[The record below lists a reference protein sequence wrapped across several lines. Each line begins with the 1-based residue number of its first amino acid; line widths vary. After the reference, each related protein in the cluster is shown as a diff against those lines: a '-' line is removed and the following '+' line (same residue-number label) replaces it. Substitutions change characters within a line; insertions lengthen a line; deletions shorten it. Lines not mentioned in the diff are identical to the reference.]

1 MGSIETHRRFEIG
14 NNTNPVVKWEFH
26 GFCDASLNGY
36 GACIYLET
44 IYKPGKISVKLL
56 SSKSRVARLKQET
69 IPRLELL
76 GALLLSQLMLS
87 VRNSLKDEFLF
98 DNVYYWCDSQIV
110 LAWIESTNKEFKA
123 FIENRVNEIRKNSI
137 IENWYYCK
145 TVENPS
151 DLITRKQIIDLNS
164 SRPLWE
170 GQIFLKE
177 HNIFENKGVIE
188 IDIIEEK
195 RENTFVCLSDIKG
208 KVDFNEVLNINKY
221 SNFKKLVRI

>member
-14 NNTNPVVKWEFH
+14 NNTNPGLKREFH
-26 GFCDASLNGY
+26 GFCDASLNVY

-123 FIENRVNEIRKNSI
+123 FIENRVTEIRKNSI

-177 HNIFENKGVIE
+177 HNIFENKDVIE

>member
-36 GACIYLET
+36 GACIYVET
-44 IYKPGKISVKLL
+44 IYKSGKILVKFL

-76 GALLLSQLMLS
+76 GALLWSQLMLS

-123 FIENRVNEIRKNSI
+123 FIENRVTKRLKNSI
-137 IENWYYCK
+137 IENWHYCK
-145 TVENPS
+145 TVVNPYS
-151 DLITRKQIIDLNS
+151 QINNLNS
-164 SRPLWE
+164 SKPLWE

-177 HNIFENKGVIE
+177 HNIFENKDVIE

-208 KVDFNEVLNINKY
+208 KVDFNEVLYINKY
-221 SNFKKLVRI
+221 SNFKKLLRI

>member
-1 MGSIETHRRFEIG
+1 M
-14 NNTNPVVKWEFH
+14 K
-26 GFCDASLNGY
+26 
-36 GACIYLET
+36 
-44 IYKPGKISVKLL
+44 
-56 SSKSRVARLKQET
+56 
-69 IPRLELL
+69 
-76 GALLLSQLMLS
+76 
-87 VRNSLKDEFLF
+87 
-98 DNVYYWCDSQIV
+98 
-110 LAWIESTNKEFKA
+110 STNKEFKA
-123 FIENRVNEIRKNSI
+123 FIENRVTEIRKNSI

-177 HNIFENKGVIE
+177 YNIFENKDVIE

>member
-1 MGSIETHRRFEIG
+1 MKHTIVEIG
-14 NNTNPVVKWEFH
+14 NNTNPGLKREFH

-36 GACIYLET
+36 GACIYVET
-44 IYKPGKISVKLL
+44 IYKSGKIPVKLL
-56 SSKSRVARLKQET
+56 SSKSRVARLKQEK

-98 DNVYYWCDSQIV
+98 DNVYYWCDWQIV

-123 FIENRVNEIRKNSI
+123 FIENRVTEIQKNSI

-151 DLITRKQIIDLNS
+151 DLITGKQIID
-164 SRPLWE
+164 
-170 GQIFLKE
+170 
-177 HNIFENKGVIE
+177 
-188 IDIIEEK
+188 
-195 RENTFVCLSDIKG
+195 
-208 KVDFNEVLNINKY
+208 
-221 SNFKKLVRI
+221 